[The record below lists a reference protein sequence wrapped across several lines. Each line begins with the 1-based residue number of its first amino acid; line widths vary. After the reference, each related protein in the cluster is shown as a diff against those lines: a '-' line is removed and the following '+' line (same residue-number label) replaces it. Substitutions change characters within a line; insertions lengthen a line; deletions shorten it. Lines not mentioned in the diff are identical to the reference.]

1 MIDFLKKYYL
11 LILAFLSFVLGLV
24 LYLVIDTTKFSVVF
38 FFMILLCVVFLT
50 IYLNKVIKNGT
61 K

>member
-50 IYLNKVIKNGT
+50 IYLNKVIKNVN
-61 K
+61 

>member
-24 LYLVIDTTKFSVVF
+24 LYLVIDTTKFSVIF
-38 FFMILLCVVFLT
+38 FFMIILCVVFLT
-50 IYLNKVIKNGT
+50 IYLNKVIKNVN
-61 K
+61 

>member
-24 LYLVIDTTKFSVVF
+24 LYLVIDTTKVSVVF

-50 IYLNKVIKNGT
+50 IYLNKVIKNVN
-61 K
+61 